1 MKWGGLFGRCAYYL
15 ERSLFAGPGSSLPP
29 TAQTTELSPMS
40 ARIIDGKEIAA
51 AVRSDVREGVERRLA
66 AGHRAPVLRVV
77 LIGDHAASAS
87 YVRGKVKAAAEVG
100 IDSQTIQHPSSITQ
114 TDLLRII
121 DALNNDPDVDGILV
135 QLPLPDHIDES
146 AVIHAL
152 DPEKDVDGFT
162 PENVGRLV
170 IGEEAFEPCTPAGI
184 VEMVRRSGVETVGAH
199 AVIIGRSNIV
209 GKPMA
214 NLLLRKG
221 LDATVT
227 VCHSRTRDLPALSRQ
242 ADILIAAIGRA
253 EFVKG
258 DWVKEGA
265 TIIDVGINR
274 VDDSS
279 RERGYRLV
287 GDVDFEAARARSS
300 WITPVPGGVGP
311 MTIAMLLSNTLRAA
325 DRRTGHDA

>member
-1 MKWGGLFGRCAYYL
+1 
-15 ERSLFAGPGSSLPP
+15 
-29 TAQTTELSPMS
+29 MS
-40 ARIIDGKEIAA
+40 AQLIDGKQIAA
-51 AVRSDVREGVERRLA
+51 AVRAEVRTGVDARHD

-77 LIGDHAASAS
+77 LVGEHPASAS
-87 YVRGKVKAAAEVG
+87 YVRGKIKAAAEAG
-100 IDSQTIQHPSSITQ
+100 IDSQTLSRPESIDQ
-114 TDLLRII
+114 AELLSLI
-121 DALNNDPDVDGILV
+121 DQLNRDPEVDGILV

-152 DPEKDVDGFT
+152 DPDKDVDGFS

-170 IGEEAFEPCTPAGI
+170 IGEDAFEPCTPAGI
-184 VEMVRRSGVETVGAH
+184 VEMLRRSGIETVGAH
-199 AVIIGRSNIV
+199 AVIVGRSNIV

-221 LDATVT
+221 LDCTVT
-227 VCHSRTRDLPALSRQ
+227 VCHSRTHDLPAITRQ

-265 TIIDVGINR
+265 AVIDVGINR
-274 VDDSS
+274 IDDAS

-287 GDVDFEAARARSS
+287 GDVEFDAARERAAF
-300 WITPVPGGVGP
+300 ITPVPGGVGP
-311 MTIAMLLSNTLRAA
+311 MTIAMLLKNTLTAA
-325 DRRTGHDA
+325 NRRTGFDS